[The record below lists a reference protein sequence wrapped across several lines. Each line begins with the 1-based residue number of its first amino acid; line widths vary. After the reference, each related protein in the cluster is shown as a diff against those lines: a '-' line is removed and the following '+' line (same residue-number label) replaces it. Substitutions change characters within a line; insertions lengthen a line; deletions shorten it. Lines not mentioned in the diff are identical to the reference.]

1 MDGAWAVVAG
11 EGFVLPV
18 PYVGADLRLSWQI
31 WGFSPSR
38 GRIRTDFPAERPCEG
53 LGGRNVQR
61 GQTLLHNHSCAAEQ
75 PAVWVT
81 WHGRAHGWP
90 FQVAVV

>member
-1 MDGAWAVVAG
+1 MTGYAMDGAWAVVAG

-61 GQTLLHNHSCAAEQ
+61 GRRSYTIIVAPPSNLLC
-75 PAVWVT
+75 
-81 WHGRAHGWP
+81 G
-90 FQVAVV
+90 